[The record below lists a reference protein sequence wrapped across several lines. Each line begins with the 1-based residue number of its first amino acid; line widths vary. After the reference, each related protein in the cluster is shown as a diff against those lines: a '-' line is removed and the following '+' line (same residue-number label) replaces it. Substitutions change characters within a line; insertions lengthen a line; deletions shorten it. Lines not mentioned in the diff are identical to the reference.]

1 MFLGD
6 VTVDRNLLDYA
17 LIMGLI
23 IGFQFELIW
32 ALVPRMASRW
42 PLEAHFELIWAL
54 VPRMAPRWPLEAH
67 FELIWALVA
76 PSGS

>member
-6 VTVDRNLLDYA
+6 VTIYRNLLDYA

-23 IGFQFELIW
+23 IGFQFDLIW

-42 PLEAHFELIWAL
+42 PLEAHFELIWAP

-67 FELIWALVA
+67 VELIRARVA